1 MRYRHS
7 FPQILVAGLTVVFL
21 AGAQY
26 ACQADAP
33 RQTDAEQQMDAGGA
47 QGAAAGEVHWS
58 YEGDTEPH
66 LWGGLDSSFAACD
79 SGVQQSPIDLTDAI
93 PAGGGGLEIQ
103 WQPTAGEVVDN
114 GHTIQVNIDA
124 GSSITLEDRQFSLL
138 QFHFHLPSEHT
149 VEGARYP
156 MEVHFVHQ
164 AEEGDLA
171 VIGVFMD
178 GGGGHSAV
186 QSIWDAIPGV
196 DQEPTPLASLD
207 PNAFLPGG
215 RSYFRYAGSLTTP
228 PCSEVVSWVVLAE
241 CNCSFAGT
249 GRCLRGPVS
258 NERAS
263 APAALSTVHSDEVAR
278 GVTVTRRSDLCT
290 IFPRSSVR
298 VPGPPVWKALSGGSG
313 AE

>member
-7 FPQILVAGLTVVFL
+7 FPQILAAGLTVVFL

-26 ACQADAP
+26 ACRADAP
-33 RQTDAEQQMDAGGA
+33 SQTDAEQQMDAGRA
-47 QGAAAGEVHWS
+47 QGEAAGEVHWS
-58 YEGDTEPH
+58 YEGDTGPH

-103 WQPTAGEVVDN
+103 WQPAAGEVVDN

-124 GSSITLEDRQFSLL
+124 GSSTTLQGRQFSLL

-149 VEGARYP
+149 VDGEEYP
-156 MEVHFVHQ
+156 LEVHFVHQ

-228 PCSEVVSWVVLAE
+228 PCSEVVNWVVLAE
-241 CNCSFAGT
+241 AIA
-249 GRCLRGPVS
+249 VS
-258 NERAS
+258 QAQVD
-263 APAALSTVHSDEVAR
+263 AFAALYPMNAR
-278 GVTVTRRSDLCT
+278 PLQPPYRRFILTR
-290 IFPRSSVR
+290 
-298 VPGPPVWKALSGGSG
+298 
-313 AE
+313 